1 MADKEASSKEE
12 FSALNKTLGETT
24 KFLRKKADDEAKSAE
39 KTRKG
44 LERIAKGDGEAAK
57 RAQKRIANDDAVA
70 NKATQQRQAQKKL
83 LGGMFGLS
91 NRRLKKADN
100 LADRI
105 EAQKMIMEE
114 QKNALAE
121 TGVEAEDVPSYQKEQ
136 TKLMQLEYKR
146 NSKLGAATAEDKAKL
161 KAQEKKT
168 QGLLG
173 KIGGGIKGLGKG
185 LKDSVK
191 TGLPSWKSLVM
202 GGLAA
207 AALVFL
213 NHPKFK
219 EFIDVIKKKIIPA
232 LTTLIDDYIIP
243 IGKILWDNIVKQF
256 GFLMTLFDG
265 IGESIKLF
273 KEGKFWEG
281 IKKLF
286 SSIGGWLAD
295 AVDNAATAIFNI
307 IATIFGLEKTD
318 SVFGSISKFFTD
330 MYDNV
335 VNFIS
340 DLITSVKEFFVDN
353 YNKFIEFVTGLNM
366 FKGIKKTID
375 DIIDAV
381 KGIFSGEDIMANLG
395 KLAGGFLDIVMYPY
409 NLAINFLK
417 DIFKFGD
424 PKKPFRMSEFIGEIF
439 DDIVTWFKGLLNI
452 DFKKIAKEIVP
463 DWAPDFIKSA
473 MGIGDDGKK
482 TDPIDRQV
490 EIQKQLKEQR
500 KQVFSGDTHEGLDSD
515 RFNKSGNRLAII
527 KKLEAELA
535 DEKRKTQQSSGGNN
549 INVGPTIGGKQEQK
563 TFISGPTPLKDGNV
577 SARLANVN

>member
-1 MADKEASSKEE
+1 LKAKKDNATGAAASE
-12 FSALNKTLGETT
+12 
-24 KFLRKKADDEAKSAE
+24 
-39 KTRKG
+39 
-44 LERIAKGDGEAAK
+44 
-57 RAQKRIANDDAVA
+57 DDA
-70 NKATQQRQAQKKL
+70 KAAAGDKK
-83 LGGMFGLS
+83 S
-91 NRRLKKADN
+91 NS
-100 LADRI
+100 I
-105 EAQKMIMEE
+105 
-114 QKNALAE
+114 
-121 TGVEAEDVPSYQKEQ
+121 
-136 TKLMQLEYKR
+136 
-146 NSKLGAATAEDKAKL
+146 
-161 KAQEKKT
+161 
-168 QGLLG
+168 LG
-173 KIGGGIKGLGKG
+173 KIAGGIGGLVKKG
-185 LKDSVK
+185 KDATKS
-191 TGLPSWKSLVM
+191 GLPSWKTLVM

-265 IGESIKLF
+265 IGESIELF
-273 KEGKFWEG
+273 KEGKWWEG

-295 AVDNAATAIFNI
+295 AIDSAATALFNI

-330 MYDNV
+330 MYDKV

-381 KGIFSGEDIMANLG
+381 KGIFSGEDIMGNLK
-395 KLAGGFLDIVMYPY
+395 KLAGGFLDIVMTPY

-424 PKKPFRMSEFIGEIF
+424 PNKPFRMSVFIGEIF
-439 DDIVTWFKGLLNI
+439 DDIVNWFKGLLNI

-535 DEKRKTQQSSGGNN
+535 DEKRKTQQSSGSGGVTNIANN
-549 INVGPTIGGKQEQK
+549 TVNGESKTAMVPGPVVMKNTGM
-563 TFISGPTPLKDGNV
+563 
-577 SARLANVN
+577 SAAVANSK

>member
-1 MADKEASSKEE
+1 MAED
-12 FSALNKTLGETT
+12 FSALNKTLRETT
-24 KFLRKKADDEAKSAE
+24 KFLRKKAADDSFAAD
-39 KTRKG
+39 RAAAA
-44 LERIAKGDGEAAK
+44 LENVAKGDGRTKEVKTAK
-57 RAQKRIANDDAVA
+57 KEIAKQEKAE
-70 NKATQQRQAQKKL
+70 NKAAQQRQAQKKL

-91 NRRLKKADN
+91 NRRLKKADD

-121 TGVEAEDVPSYQKEQ
+121 TGVEAENVPSYQKEQ

-146 NSKLGAATAEDKAKL
+146 SEKLGAATAEDKSKL

-191 TGLPSWKSLVM
+191 TGLPSWKTLVM

-265 IGESIKLF
+265 IGESIELF
-273 KEGKFWEG
+273 KEGKWWEG

-295 AVDNAATAIFNI
+295 AIDSAATALFNI

-330 MYDNV
+330 IYDKV

-381 KGIFSGEDIMANLG
+381 KGIFSGEDIMGNLK
-395 KLAGGFLDIVMYPY
+395 KLAGGFLDIVMTPY

-424 PKKPFRMSEFIGEIF
+424 PNKPFRMSVFIGEIF

-535 DEKRKTQQSSGGNN
+535 DEKRKTQQSSGSGGVTNIANN
-549 INVGPTIGGKQEQK
+549 TVNGESKTAMVPGPVQMKNNGMAAAVAT
-563 TFISGPTPLKDGNV
+563 SN
-577 SARLANVN
+577 

>member
-1 MADKEASSKEE
+1 MADD
-12 FSALNKTLGETT
+12 FSAVNKTLKETT
-24 KFLRKKADDEAKSAE
+24 DFLKKKSAQDAAESAKTRAVLE
-39 KTRKG
+39 KTAASTGKS
-44 LERIAKGDGEAAK
+44 LEDIKDRASAKLQIKKQDEAAK
-57 RAQKRIANDDAVA
+57 VAFDQKS
-70 NKATQQRQAQKKL
+70 ATMKL
-83 LGGMFGLS
+83 LGISQKRMDKANELS
-91 NRRLKKADN
+91 
-100 LADRI
+100 I
-105 EAQKMIMEE
+105 QIQAQEKIMAE
-114 QKNALAE
+114 QKASLE
-121 TGVEAEDVPSYQKEQ
+121 ESGVDADKTVGYQKQ
-136 TKLMQLEYKR
+136 QIKL
-146 NSKLGAATAEDKAKL
+146 DKL
-161 KAQEKKT
+161 KAKKDNAT
-168 QGLLG
+168 GAAASEDDAKAAAGDKKSNSILG
-173 KIGGGIKGLGKG
+173 KIAGGIGGLVKKG
-185 LKDSVK
+185 KDATKS
-191 TGLPSWKSLVM
+191 GLPSWKTLVM

-265 IGESIKLF
+265 IGESIELF
-273 KEGKFWEG
+273 KEGKWWEG

-295 AVDNAATAIFNI
+295 AIDSAATALFNI

-330 MYDNV
+330 MYDKV

-381 KGIFSGEDIMANLG
+381 KGIFSGEDIMGNLK
-395 KLAGGFLDIVMYPY
+395 KLAGGFLDIVMTPY

-424 PKKPFRMSEFIGEIF
+424 PNKPFRMSVFIGEIF
-439 DDIVTWFKGLLNI
+439 DDIVNWFKGLLNI

-535 DEKRKTQQSSGGNN
+535 DEKRKTQQSSGSGGVTNIANN
-549 INVGPTIGGKQEQK
+549 TVNGESKTAMVPGPVVMKNTGM
-563 TFISGPTPLKDGNV
+563 
-577 SARLANVN
+577 SAAVANSK